1 VDVAAGAG
9 NFSILVDA
17 LEATGLDQALAEGG
31 PYTVFAPTDA
41 AFNQLLTASNISASD
56 LLKARELADILKF
69 HVVSGDIMSSDITDK
84 MKATTLQGR
93 QVTFEVKDGKVYI
106 NGAQVSTTDIPAGN
120 GVIHAIDAVILPPA
134 Q

>member
-1 VDVAAGAG
+1 
-9 NFSILVDA
+9 
-17 LEATGLDQALAEGG
+17 
-31 PYTVFAPTDA
+31 
-41 AFNQLLTASNISASD
+41 
-56 LLKARELADILKF
+56 
-69 HVVSGDIMSSDITDK
+69 

-93 QVTFEVKDGKVYI
+93 QVTFEVKDGKVFV